1 MSENKKEKD
10 PIGKALG
17 LQPVE
22 SMKKQIAAAVSA
34 ENDDI
39 NHARSNIRDLI
50 HRGSSSLEDLLDVAR
65 ASEHPRAYE
74 VAAGFIKTL
83 VDANKE
89 LADLRFRENKE
100 QTQKNID
107 NRSINNYTFI
117 GSTSDLLKMMR
128 GTHEIE
134 GEAEDE

>member
-1 MSENKKEKD
+1 MSENEKEKD

>member
-1 MSENKKEKD
+1 MSENEREQD

-22 SMKKQIAAAVSA
+22 SIKKQIVSA
-34 ENDDI
+34 IAADTDDV

-50 HRGSSSLEDLLDVAR
+50 KRGASSLEDLLDVAR

-89 LADLRFRENKE
+89 LADLRFKE
-100 QTQKNID
+100 DKNQEKNID
-107 NRSINNYTFI
+107 NRSINNSYTFI
-117 GSTSDLLKMMR
+117 GSTTDLLKMMR
-128 GTHEIE
+128 GTKEIE
-134 GEAEDE
+134 GEVDSE